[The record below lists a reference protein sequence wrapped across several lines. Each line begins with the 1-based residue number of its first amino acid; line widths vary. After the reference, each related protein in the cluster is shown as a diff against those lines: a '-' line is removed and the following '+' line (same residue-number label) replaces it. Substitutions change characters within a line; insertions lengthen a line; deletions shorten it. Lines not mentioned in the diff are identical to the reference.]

1 MSLSRQ
7 ALWPMCPESQPRIL
21 AGTDAIASQLPRTR
35 RPCGLAWSNDAVDG
49 VTVNES
55 MPPEDR
61 GRDGIRGPDAVRGLR
76 VELADICDLIP
87 LTAEED
93 FHFTSRTKM
102 TGNALLVESLVSDLE
117 YDRTPAHIARGGLD
131 HYQIALCVEG
141 ELWFSSGRRE
151 VTARPGD

>member
-1 MSLSRQ
+1 MQLRHNFRVRDVP
-7 ALWPMCPESQPRIL
+7 AVAPRCPNDLVQPVDIFAPDGL
-21 AGTDAIASQLPRTR
+21 

-61 GRDGIRGPDAVRGLR
+61 GRDGMRGPDAVRGLR

-117 YDRTPAHIARGGLD
+117 YDRTAAHIARGGLE
-131 HYQIALCVEG
+131 HYQ
-141 ELWFSSGRRE
+141 
-151 VTARPGD
+151 